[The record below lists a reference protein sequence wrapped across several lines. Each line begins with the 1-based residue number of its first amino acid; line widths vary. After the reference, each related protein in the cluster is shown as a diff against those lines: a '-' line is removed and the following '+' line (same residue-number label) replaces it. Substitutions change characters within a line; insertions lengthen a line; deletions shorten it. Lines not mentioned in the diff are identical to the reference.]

1 MRGNGPYGD
10 IAIDDIAFTN
20 SKCSGGYIEMVSVVC
35 MHPCEHNM
43 HCIPCMHE

>member
-20 SKCSGGYIEMVSVVC
+20 SKCSGGYLEVVSVYMHVSTVC
-35 MHPCEHNM
+35 IMYM
-43 HCIPCMHE
+43 WM